1 MGARDTNAVGIA
13 PRKQPEHLAALDGRN
28 PAPAGLGEFDVVGH
42 DGGRID
48 DRVGVRQIGGIV
60 ADGDPD
66 SHRAFLVDGVARVVI
81 RTADFIALCMQDL
94 YDREHPGTAD
104 SNEMKLAAGMEKIF

>member
-1 MGARDTNAVGIA
+1 M
-13 PRKQPEHLAALDGRN
+13 
-28 PAPAGLGEFDVVGH
+28 
-42 DGGRID
+42 
-48 DRVGVRQIGGIV
+48 
-60 ADGDPD
+60 ADGHTD
-66 SHRAFLVDGVARVVI
+66 SHRAFLIDGVARVVI